1 MIVPALIWLLLPEP
15 SEQSVTTIYAGMPPP
30 GAPIKYDAVAAPF
43 AEPDLDQVLVPTESA
58 VPSQN
63 TPATAVPVLPST
75 DQADIV
81 VTARPGPAPIDPLA
95 PINEASFKG
104 TQAVDRALTR
114 PAAMAYQRHVPSPIR
129 SGLRNFFLNLHEID
143 VFLNFWLQ
151 LKPGK
156 AMETAGRF
164 AINSTIGVGGLFD
177 VAKTKPFHLPRR
189 RNGLADSLGF
199 YGVGPGP
206 FFYLPLIG
214 ATTLRD
220 VFGNSVDGLVL
231 PTLIGKPFTGTTY
244 TLPSTVIRAL
254 DHRAQFDDTLSKVQ
268 ADANPY
274 NASRA
279 EYLNRRQIEIDHLR
293 GRDRDH
299 KKPPAA
305 LVVPPLQP
313 VF

>member
-1 MIVPALIWLLLPEP
+1 MIVPALIWLLPPEP
-15 SEQSVTTIYAGMPPP
+15 SGQSVTIIYAGIPLS
-30 GAPIKYDAVAAPF
+30 GAPIKYDAAAAPLV
-43 AEPDLDQVLVPTESA
+43 APDPDQVLAPTESA
-58 VPSQN
+58 MPLQN
-63 TPATAVPVLPST
+63 TPSAAVPVLST

-95 PINEASFKG
+95 PINKSSFKA

-114 PAAMAYQRHVPSPIR
+114 PAAMAYQHHVPSPIR

-143 VFLNFWLQ
+143 VFLNFWIQ

-177 VAKTKPFHLPRR
+177 IAKKTPFLLPRR

-254 DHRAQFDDTLSKVQ
+254 DRRAQFDDTLSKVQ

-293 GRDRDH
+293 GRDREH
-299 KKPPAA
+299 KKPSAA
-305 LVVPPLQP
+305 IIAPPLQSA
-313 VF
+313 F

>member
-1 MIVPALIWLLLPEP
+1 MIVPTLIWLLLPEP
-15 SEQSVTTIYAGMPPP
+15 GGQSVVPNYPGSPPR
-30 GAPIKYDAVAAPF
+30 GAVIHYDAAAAPL
-43 AEPDLDQVLVPTESA
+43 ASPDPDQVLVPPGSA
-58 VPSQN
+58 APSQN
-63 TPATAVPVLPST
+63 TPATGVPVLPSA

-95 PINEASFKG
+95 PINEASFKA

-114 PAAMAYQRHVPSPIR
+114 PAAMAYQHHVPSPIR

-143 VFLNFWLQ
+143 VFLNFWIQ

-156 AMETAGRF
+156 AMEMAGRF

-177 VAKTKPFHLPRR
+177 VAKKKPFHLPRR

-244 TLPSTVIRAL
+244 TLPSTVVRAL

-268 ADANPY
+268 ADAHPY
-274 NASRA
+274 DASRA
-279 EYLNRRQIEIDHLR
+279 EYLNRRQMEIDHLR
-293 GRDRDH
+293 GRDREH

-305 LVVPPLQP
+305 LMVPPLQP
-313 VF
+313 AF